1 MRFRKG
7 RPKIP
12 RIISEEPKARI
23 FKPAEI
29 LGNTTNNNEK
39 EVLHLSLEELE
50 SIRLV
55 DYLGYSHEEAA
66 NAMGISRR
74 VFWNILKS
82 ARKKVSD
89 FLVNGKIIRIEG
101 GYYKLRECGMN
112 DICGKGK
119 YCIFK
124 PTRCCPRFQ
133 VNDDDRYNT
142 DNNTDNKD

>member
-12 RIISEEPKARI
+12 RIISEKPKARI
-23 FKPAEI
+23 FKPDNISDDEKIEI
-29 LGNTTNNNEK
+29 LN
-39 EVLHLSLEELE
+39 LSLEELE

-55 DYLGYSHEEAA
+55 DYLGYPHEEAA

-89 FLVNGKIIRIEG
+89 FLINGKILKIEG
-101 GYYKLRECGMN
+101 GYYTFRKCGMN
-112 DICGKGK
+112 KNCGNYKH
-119 YCIFK
+119 CLFRPNNWCSIF
-124 PTRCCPRFQ
+124 
-133 VNDDDRYNT
+133 YM
-142 DNNTDNKD
+142 KDKKDL

>member
-23 FKPAEI
+23 FKPEDILDNKEI
-29 LGNTTNNNEK
+29 D
-39 EVLHLSLEELE
+39 VLNLSFEELE

-66 NAMGISRR
+66 NAMGVSRR

-89 FLVNGKIIRIEG
+89 FLINGKVIKIEG

-112 DICGKGK
+112 EICGKGK
-119 YCIFK
+119 YCVFK
-124 PTRCCPRFQ
+124 PANWCSTFH
-133 VNDDDRYNT
+133 V
-142 DNNTDNKD
+142 KDSGD

>member
-23 FKPAEI
+23 FKPEDILDNKEI
-29 LGNTTNNNEK
+29 D
-39 EVLHLSLEELE
+39 VLNLSFEELE

-66 NAMGISRR
+66 NAMGVSRR

-89 FLVNGKIIRIEG
+89 FLVKIDFFAIILFL
-101 GYYKLRECGMN
+101 KVDSL
-112 DICGKGK
+112 KFK
-119 YCIFK
+119 YQF
-124 PTRCCPRFQ
+124 
-133 VNDDDRYNT
+133 RYFSF
-142 DNNTDNKD
+142 D